1 MRFVDYQKKNSLIKI
16 IYEKIKT
23 NNDLKC
29 LLKHQLIRY
38 LLLVS
43 HPDHKLSVR
52 AENTRAQQSVS
63 VKVSGFAP
71 LVASPLSVLNLSSII
86 LTKK

>member
-1 MRFVDYQKKNSLIKI
+1 MRFVDYQKMNSLIKLI
-16 IYEKIKT
+16 HEKMKT

-38 LLLVS
+38 LLLMS

-52 AENTRAQQSVS
+52 TDDMRAQQSES
-63 VKVSGFAP
+63 VKVSC
-71 LVASPLSVLNLSSII
+71 SPLGGWLHYRS
-86 LTKK
+86 